1 MQLYHIIMQ
10 YTKEKMC
17 ELFKIIK
24 KSFALSLFKLLGYYN
39 ILKTELKEELKESF
53 LAITQILLG
62 FNLRSQQYFSTL
74 KKIRP
79 LKIQNS
85 PFE

>member
-10 YTKEKMC
+10 YTKEKMY

-39 ILKTELKEELKESF
+39 ILKTKLKEELK
-53 LAITQILLG
+53 
-62 FNLRSQQYFSTL
+62 
-74 KKIRP
+74 
-79 LKIQNS
+79 
-85 PFE
+85 